1 MTNFLEIEEKKKTI
15 NTLNLDDFSIE
26 DLKKYIN
33 ELENEINRA
42 KKEIAKKN
50 KILNEADKFFT

>member
-1 MTNFLEIEEKKKTI
+1 MTDFLEIEEKKKTI

-42 KKEIAKKN
+42 NKEIAKKN

>member
-1 MTNFLEIEEKKKTI
+1 MTDFLEIEEKKKTI

-33 ELENEINRA
+33 ELENEINRT

>member
-1 MTNFLEIEEKKKTI
+1 MTDFLEIEEKKKTI

-42 KKEIAKKN
+42 N
-50 KILNEADKFFT
+50 K

>member
-1 MTNFLEIEEKKKTI
+1 MTDFLEIEEKKKTI

-26 DLKKYIN
+26 DLKKYMN
-33 ELENEINRA
+33 ELENEINRV